1 MTQPPPRPSPNGEAE
16 HARRLRLGIAGLG
29 RAFTLMLPTL
39 TAHPRV
45 ELVAAADPRAEAR
58 ECFARDYGARAYGTV
73 AELCADPAVEAVY
86 IATPHQHHA
95 EHVIAAA
102 SQGKHVLVEKPM
114 ALTLAEAGAMID
126 AADRAG
132 VHLVV
137 GHSHS
142 FDAPIVRARAI
153 ITGGS
158 LGRVRMITAMNFT
171 DFLYRP
177 RRPEELDT
185 SRGGGVIFSQAAHQ
199 VDIVRLLGGGLA
211 STVRTATGA
220 WDAARP
226 TEGAY
231 SSLLTFTD
239 GTFATL
245 TYSGYGHFDA
255 DELCDWVSEIGRP
268 KDPSSYGAMRAALSK
283 VGDAREEA
291 AAKNA
296 RNYGGERYAKGDGEA
311 PWHEHFGLVVA
322 SCERGDVRPTPRGV
336 MVYGD
341 AAREFQPLDKPA
353 VPRAEVIDE
362 LCAAA
367 FSARAPLHNG
377 RWGRASLEVCL
388 AMLRS
393 AREQREVA
401 LEHQVAVSAG
411 AGVG

>member
-1 MTQPPPRPSPNGEAE
+1 
-16 HARRLRLGIAGLG
+16 LGIAGLG

-39 TAHPRV
+39 IAHPRL
-45 ELVAAADPRAEAR
+45 ELVAAADPRKEAR
-58 ECFARDYGARAYGTV
+58 DCFARDHGARVYESV
-73 AELCADPAVEAVY
+73 ADLCADPSVEAVY
-86 IATPHQHHA
+86 VATPHQHHA

-102 SQGKHVLVEKPM
+102 AQRKHVLVEKPL
-114 ALTLAEAGAMID
+114 ALTLEESGAMI
-126 AADRAG
+126 AAAEKAG

-142 FDAPIVRARAI
+142 FDAPIRRAREI
-153 ITGGS
+153 IAGGS
-158 LGRVRMITAMNFT
+158 LGRVRMITAINFT

-185 SRGGGVIFSQAAHQ
+185 GRGGGVIFSQAAHQ
-199 VDIVRLLGGGLA
+199 VDIVRLLGGGKVK
-211 STVRTATGA
+211 TVRTATGA
-220 WDAARP
+220 WDTRRP

-231 SSLLTFTD
+231 SSLLTFED

-268 KDPSSYGAMRAALSK
+268 KDPSSYGAARKALAK
-283 VGDAREEA
+283 VAGADAEA

-296 RNYGGERYAKGDGEA
+296 RNYGGSRYAKAEAQA

-322 SCERGDVRPTPRGV
+322 SCERGDVRPTPKGV
-336 MVYGD
+336 MIYGD
-341 AAREFQPLDKPA
+341 ESRDFLPLAKPT

-362 LCAAA
+362 LCEAV
-367 FSARAPLHNG
+367 FDARAPLHDG
-377 RWGRASLEVCL
+377 RWGRATLEVCL

-393 AREQREVA
+393 ARGEREVA
-401 LEHQVAVSAG
+401 LEHQVAVERGS
-411 AGVG
+411 GVG